1 MFSAQPEASC
11 QKQSSGG
18 RKTWEEENME
28 EVQRKGDQERQHVR
42 PVWMSSE
49 AKVGDHGHG
58 DRLCPVDK
66 AHQQRHWENDTSSSL
81 KSLIFPSQGAWRL
94 HKKETMLSSLT
105 KADIATLDLSKS
117 ICSHDELVH
126 EKVVF
131 FNKMLCYQPL
141 WTKLWT
147 SMPPLPWKRVTQEEL
162 ISSQILFWNHPAVV
176 TTCLAVNVIQVL
188 QEIWKS
194 VTIQSSRFFIDIHNH
209 LSQVLLRNFSKAFF
223 KSFSFYMKHQTQT
236 AQTTQKTHVTSN
248 KDNKGCTVH
257 NVTTWLSC
265 HFHWCH
271 ELNFSNRFRNYFTI
285 V

>member
-1 MFSAQPEASC
+1 
-11 QKQSSGG
+11 
-18 RKTWEEENME
+18 
-28 EVQRKGDQERQHVR
+28 
-42 PVWMSSE
+42 
-49 AKVGDHGHG
+49 
-58 DRLCPVDK
+58 
-66 AHQQRHWENDTSSSL
+66 
-81 KSLIFPSQGAWRL
+81 
-94 HKKETMLSSLT
+94 MLSSLT
-105 KADIATLDLSKS
+105 QADTATLDLSKS

-141 WTKLWT
+141 WTKMWT
-147 SMPPLPWKRVTQEEL
+147 SMPPLPWKRATQEEL

-223 KSFSFYMKHQTQT
+223 KSLIFYMKHQTQT
-236 AQTTQKTHVTSN
+236 AQTTHVTSN
-248 KDNKGCTVH
+248 KGNKGCTVH
-257 NVTTWLSC
+257 NVTKWLSC